1 MADKEE
7 KLIFILG
14 DKLSTIYDVAIS
26 IYSSTNKKTN
36 SDGMK
41 RCIKAYVTALIDVW
55 VKSFG
60 EKHIISCTPITKKV
74 EGIIKHYHTHVY
86 LESKRTKPKHK
97 HKRDVLEKSVRQLN
111 QDWSS
116 KFISWSKHS
125 KETVNVSSL
134 LDIGSNMD
142 QLTGD
147 EKAFYIDQKTILYAM
162 PF

>member
-1 MADKEE
+1 MY
-7 KLIFILG
+7 I
-14 DKLSTIYDVAIS
+14 
-26 IYSSTNKKTN
+26 
-36 SDGMK
+36 
-41 RCIKAYVTALIDVW
+41 
-55 VKSFG
+55 
-60 EKHIISCTPITKKV
+60 
-74 EGIIKHYHTHVY
+74 
-86 LESKRTKPKHK
+86 
-97 HKRDVLEKSVRQLN
+97 EKSVRQLN
-111 QDWSS
+111 RDWSS